1 MIKPVAIFSA
11 SLLTLMLAPNPDPRP
26 TLRAGWFDAGEAAWN
41 VRLVSS
47 TRPSASFI
55 NMSTPG
61 DPRLWNSDLAF
72 TRQYV
77 FQGNWGGYQVWDISN
92 PAHPTLKTAYVCPG
106 SQSDVSI
113 YRNILFVSSEATNAR
128 LDCGMQGIPDT
139 VSKERARGLRVF
151 DISDVAHPKYLTTVQ
166 TCRGS
171 HTHTVVPDPKDPSN
185 IYIYI
190 SGRASIRSANEMPG
204 CSGGLESENPN
215 TAWFRIEVIQVP
227 LAHPEQAHIVSSPR
241 IFENLGQAPK
251 HGELLEDSLA
261 AAARHDKE
269 VADSLAAGHPVPVST
284 PQPVGAP
291 TQCHDITVYPSIGL
305 AGGACA
311 GYGFLLDIRDVA
323 HPVRIAATSD
333 ENFSFWHSA
342 TFNNDGT
349 KILFSDEWGGGTQ
362 PRCRA
367 TDKKEWGAD
376 AIFTLVNNKMTFQSY
391 YKLPVPQTV
400 TENCVAHNGTL
411 VPIPGRDIMVQAWY
425 QGGLSMFDW
434 TDPAHPKEIAYFDR
448 GPVDSTKWVMGG
460 YWSTYWYNGYIVASE
475 IARGLD
481 IFELLPSEFISK
493 NEIAAAKLVHF
504 DYFNAQDQPRITW
517 PANIVVARAYVDQL
531 VRDNG
536 LSAAR
541 TSRISRDLERIE
553 NLRGG
558 PRRAALSSLATRVDS
573 FASSAGDSR
582 KVRMLAAE
590 LRSIAKP

>member
-1 MIKPVAIFSA
+1 MKLAT
-11 SLLTLMLAPNPDPRP
+11 LLSGALIATLITPTPDPRP
-26 TLRAGWFDAGEAAWN
+26 TLRAGWMNAGEAAWN
-41 VRLVSS
+41 VRLVSH
-47 TRPSASFI
+47 TNPSPSFM
-55 NMSTPG
+55 NPSTPG

-72 TRQYV
+72 TSHYA
-77 FQGNWGGYQVWDISN
+77 FQGNWGGYQVWDISH
-92 PAHPTLKTAYVCPG
+92 PAHPTLRTAYVCPR
-106 SQSDVSI
+106 SQSDVSV
-113 YRNILFVSSEATNAR
+113 YKNLLFVSSEATNAR

-139 VSKERARGLRVF
+139 VSRERARGLRIF
-151 DISDVAHPKYLTTVQ
+151 DITDIGHPKYLATVQ

-171 HTHTVVPDPKDPSN
+171 HTHTVVPDLKDNSN

-190 SGRASIRSANEMPG
+190 SGRATVRSPNEMPG
-204 CSGGLESENPN
+204 CSNLMPNEDPN
-215 TAWFRIEVIQVP
+215 TSLFRIEVIQVP
-227 LAHPEQAHIVSSPR
+227 LAHPDQAKIVSSPR

-251 HGELLEDSLA
+251 HPELLADSLA
-261 AAARHDKE
+261 AIARHEKE
-269 VADSLAAGHPVPVST
+269 VADSLAAGRPAPITPT
-284 PQPVGAP
+284 PQPKGAP
-291 TQCHDITVYPSIGL
+291 TQCHDITVYPALGL

-311 GYGFLLDIRDVA
+311 GYGFILDISDVA
-323 HPVRIAATSD
+323 HPVRIAAASD
-333 ENFSFWHSA
+333 VNFSFWHSA

-376 AIFTLVNNKMTFQSY
+376 AIFDLTDRNKLTFESY
-391 YKLPVPQTV
+391 YKLPVAQTV
-400 TENCVAHNGTL
+400 NENCVAHNGTL

-448 GPVDSTKWVMGG
+448 GPIDSTKFVMGG

-504 DYFNAQDQPRITW
+504 DYLNAQDQPKITW
-517 PANIVVARAYVDQL
+517 PANIVVAKAYLDQL

-536 LSAAR
+536 LPRAR
-541 TSRISRDLERIE
+541 TSQIARDLARVDAM
-553 NLRGG
+553 RGAS
-558 PRRAALSSLATRVDS
+558 RKAALAHLANQLDQYKARASDPMRVAKMS
-573 FASSAGDSR
+573 EILR
-582 KVRMLAAE
+582 E
-590 LRSIAKP
+590 L

>member
-1 MIKPVAIFSA
+1 MKHAALISGALVA
-11 SLLTLMLAPNPDPRP
+11 TLIAPTPDPRP

-47 TRPSASFI
+47 TKPSPSFM
-55 NMSTPG
+55 NPSKPG

-72 TRQYV
+72 TGKYV

-92 PAHPTLKTAYVCPG
+92 PAHPTLRTAYVCPG
-106 SQSDVSI
+106 SQSDVSV
-113 YRNILFVSSEATNAR
+113 YKNLLFVSSEATNAR
-128 LDCGMQGIPDT
+128 LDCGMQGVPDT

-151 DISDVAHPKYLTTVQ
+151 DITDIGHPKYLTTVQ

-171 HTHTVVPDPKDPSN
+171 HTHTVVPDLKDNSN

-190 SGRASIRSANEMPG
+190 SGRSIVRSPNEMPG
-204 CSGGLESENPN
+204 CSALMPDQDPN
-215 TAWFRIEVIQVP
+215 SSLFRIEVIQVP
-227 LAHPEQAHIVSSPR
+227 LAHPDQAKIVSSPR

-251 HGELLEDSLA
+251 HPELLEDSLA
-261 AAARHDKE
+261 ALARHDKE
-269 VADSLAAGHPVPVST
+269 VADSLAAGRPAPISN
-284 PQPVGAP
+284 PQPPGAP
-291 TQCHDITVYPSIGL
+291 TQCHDITVYPALGL

-311 GYGFLLDIRDVA
+311 GYGFLLDISDVA
-323 HPVRIAATSD
+323 HPVRIAAASD
-333 ENFSFWHSA
+333 KNFSFWHSA

-376 AIFTLVNNKMTFQSY
+376 AIFDLANRNKLTFESY
-391 YKLPVPQTV
+391 YKLPVAQTSN
-400 TENCVAHNGTL
+400 ENCVAHNGTL
-411 VPIPGRDIMVQAWY
+411 VPIPGRDILVQAWY

-434 TDPAHPKEIAYFDR
+434 TDAAHPKEIAYFDR
-448 GPVDSTKWVMGG
+448 GPIDSTKFVMGG

-481 IFELLPSEFISK
+481 IFELVPSEFISR

-504 DYFNAQDQPRITW
+504 DYLNAQDQPKLTW
-517 PANIVVARAYVDQL
+517 PANIVVARAYLDQI

-536 LSAAR
+536 LPRAR
-541 TSRISRDLERIE
+541 TSKIARDLDRIE
-553 NLRGG
+553 RMSGS
-558 PRRAALSSLATRVDS
+558 RRAALATLATQVDQLKSTARDQARV
-573 FASSAGDSR
+573 GKIVEVLR
-582 KVRMLAAE
+582 QLAA
-590 LRSIAKP
+590 I

>member
-1 MIKPVAIFSA
+1 MIKPATIFSA
-11 SLLTLMLAPNPDPRP
+11 SLLTLILAPNPDPRP

-41 VRLVSS
+41 LKLVSA
-47 TRPSASFI
+47 TRPSPSFI

-72 TRQYV
+72 TRHYV

-151 DISDVAHPKYLTTVQ
+151 DVSDVAHPKYLTTVQ

-190 SGRASIRSANEMPG
+190 SGRASIRSANELPG
-204 CSGGLESENPN
+204 CSGGLETENPN

-261 AAARHDKE
+261 AVARHDKE

-391 YKLPVPQTV
+391 YKLPAPQTV

-448 GPVDSTKWVMGG
+448 GPIDSTKWVMGG

-481 IFELLPSEFISK
+481 IFELVPSEFISK

-504 DYFNAQDQPRITW
+504 DYLNAQDQPRITW
-517 PANIVVARAYVDQL
+517 PANLVVARAYVDQL
-531 VRDNG
+531 VRDKG
-536 LSAAR
+536 LSVPR

-553 NLRGG
+553 TLRGG
-558 PRRAALSSLATRVDS
+558 ARRAALASLASRLDA

-582 KVRMLAAE
+582 KVRLLAAE
-590 LRSIAKP
+590 VRRIAG